1 MTSCRFPQ
9 YLGAPLQVLWLESD
23 DLCLFFTFL
32 TLAMIFGGMFW
43 LLMIAVPWIYG
54 RVKRRYSKGLLV
66 HVLFMIGFIRL
77 EGYPLFFEREFFE

>member
-32 TLAMIFGGMFW
+32 TLAMIFGGIFW
-43 LLMIAVPWIYG
+43 ILMIAVPWIYG
-54 RVKRRYSKGLLV
+54 RVKKQYSRGLLI
-66 HVLFMIGFIRL
+66 HMLFMIGFAQL
-77 EGYPLFFEREFFE
+77 KGYPLFFEKEFFE